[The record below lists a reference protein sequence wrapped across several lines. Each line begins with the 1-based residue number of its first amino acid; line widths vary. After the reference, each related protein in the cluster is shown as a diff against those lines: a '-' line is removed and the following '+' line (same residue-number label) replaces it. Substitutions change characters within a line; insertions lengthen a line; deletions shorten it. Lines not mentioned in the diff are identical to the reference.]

1 MNEPASRSE
10 YLVISRG
17 QWDKD
22 ASQEDIQQAIDQ
34 FYVWL
39 SRLVDEGK
47 MKTGQRLGTEGK
59 TVWRK
64 GVKTDGP
71 FGETK
76 EVIGGYWFIVAS
88 SLEEAAETAAG
99 NPCLKCGLFYE
110 IRPIEPERASAFTV
124 TNETPT
130 ERREKR

>member
-1 MNEPASRSE
+1 MKNEKVSQSE

-17 QWDKD
+17 QWDREL
-22 ASQEDIQQAIDQ
+22 SPEEIQKAIDQ

-39 SRLVDEGK
+39 SRLVEEGK

-59 TVWRK
+59 TVSGK
-64 GVKTDGP
+64 GVVTDGP
-71 FGETK
+71 FGEAK

-88 SLEEAAETAAG
+88 SLEEAVKIAAG

-110 IRPIEPERASAFTV
+110 
-124 TNETPT
+124 
-130 ERREKR
+130 